1 MGVRTVAGR
10 AVRLSAGG
18 GSPILSAMHRRHLL
32 LASLG
37 AGAASAGLSALLPA
51 AAARAQP
58 AAPPAAA
65 ANAGGVI
72 RTHALSLLGEPA
84 LPRGFPHWPW
94 VNPDAPKGGE
104 IALTALGS
112 FDSFNPFI
120 LRGTAAVG
128 IANLY
133 DRLTRTSADEA
144 TTDYGHLAETI
155 ELSADRL
162 TIAYELRA
170 GARWHDGRPI
180 TAEDVVWTF
189 ETLRQHG
196 RPFYRAYWADVTEVK
211 ADGPRRVV
219 YRLRTA
225 QNRELPQVI
234 GQMYVLP
241 KHWWEGR
248 DFARPSLD
256 VPLGSG
262 PYRIERFEPSRSLV
276 YRRVEDYWARDLNTM
291 RGTANWDR
299 IRYEYFRDNT
309 IALEAFKAG
318 QIDFRTENVA
328 KEWATAYDFPAVR
341 RGLVKKEELRHEIPT
356 GMQCFAVNLRR
367 PLFQDARVRRALIEV
382 FDFEWMNANL
392 FYGAYTRTKSYFSN
406 SELASRGLPEG
417 REREILEAY
426 RGRVPEALFTEEYR
440 LPVTDG
446 SGNNREG
453 LRRALGLM
461 REAGW
466 TVRERRLVNAQGQHF
481 EFEILL
487 TDPSFERVALPY
499 KESLERLG
507 MAVRVRTVDPA
518 QYQVRMDAFD
528 YDMTIESIGQSL
540 SPGNEQ
546 RDYFSCARARENG
559 SQNIAGI
566 CDPVI
571 DELVEKVIAAPDRAE
586 LVARTRALDRVLL
599 WHNYVVPHWH
609 IQSFRIA
616 YWDKFG
622 RPPRNPRY
630 DLALDSW
637 WVERGRE
644 GAIEEGR
651 RAATT
656 GGGGGGQQQ

>member
-1 MGVRTVAGR
+1 M
-10 AVRLSAGG
+10 
-18 GSPILSAMHRRHLL
+18 RRRDL
-32 LASLG
+32 LALG
-37 AGAASAGLSALLPA
+37 ALGALGPSRI
-51 AAARAQP
+51 ARAEP
-58 AAPPAAA
+58 GTATPRPPPIPPE
-65 ANAGGVI
+65 GGAVV

-84 LPRGFPHWPW
+84 LPPGFPHWPW

-104 IALTALGS
+104 IALTAIGS
-112 FDSFNPFI
+112 FDSFNPFV

-128 IANLY
+128 IGNLY

-144 TTDYGHLAETI
+144 ATDYGHLAETI

-162 TIAYELRA
+162 TIAYELRE

-196 RPFYRAYWADVTEVK
+196 RPFYRAYWADVAEVK

-225 QNRELPQVI
+225 QNRELPQII

-256 VPLGSG
+256 IPLGSG
-262 PYRIERFEPSRSLV
+262 PYRIERFEPGRTIV

-309 IALEAFKAG
+309 VALEAFKAG

-328 KEWATAYDFPAVR
+328 KDWATAYDFPAAR
-341 RGLVKKEELRHEIPT
+341 RGLVRLEEIRHEIPT

-367 PLFQDARVRRALIEV
+367 PLFRDARVRRALIEV

-392 FYGAYTRTKSYFSN
+392 FYGSYARTTSYFSN
-406 SELASRGLPEG
+406 SELASSGLPEG
-417 REREILEAY
+417 REREILEGF
-426 RGRVPEALFTEEYR
+426 RGRIPEEVFTEEYR

-446 SGNNREG
+446 SGSNRDA
-453 LRRALGLM
+453 LRRALRLL

-466 TVRERRLVNAQGQHF
+466 TVRDRRLVNAEGRPF

-487 TDPSFERVALPY
+487 SSPSFERVALPY
-499 KESLERLG
+499 REWLERLG
-507 MAVRVRTVDPA
+507 MSVQVRTVDPA
-518 QYQVRMDAFD
+518 QYQKRIESFD
-528 YDMTIESIGQSL
+528 YDMTVEVIPQSL

-546 RDYFSCARARENG
+546 RDFFTCAKVEEPG
-559 SQNIAGI
+559 SRNVAGI

-571 DELVEKVIAAPDRAE
+571 DELVELVIAAPDRAE

-599 WHNYVVPHWH
+599 WHNFVVPHWH
-609 IQSFRIA
+609 IQSFRVA

-630 DLALDSW
+630 DLGLDSW

-644 GAIEEGR
+644 GAVEEGR
-651 RAATT
+651 RAAAEP
-656 GGGGGGQQQ
+656 QRR